1 MGEGHLPVLV
11 DEVLASLDV
20 RTGSSIADCTVGG
33 GGHADRLLEASSP
46 DGRLLGLDADRA
58 AIEEAHR
65 VLAQYGDRVVLRQAN
80 FESLYDVAR
89 EDSFIPLDGV
99 LFDLG
104 LSSYQLADPSRGF
117 SFTADA
123 PPDMRF
129 DEDHWHIGPGA
140 HRPDRRS
147 ESSPESSRRLVR
159 NAVRAASRR
168 RSWRRAGRAPDD
180 HRRPGCR
187 GRQRPPRPAGAD
199 AGRIHPATR
208 TFQALRIAVNRELE
222 VLPPA
227 LAGALAALRPGGRL
241 AVISYH
247 SGEDRIVKRF
257 MARESRDCVEDPL
270 PPVCTC
276 GHRAQL
282 RAIHRRGIT
291 AERRR
296 GPPQSPRAQRTPA
309 GGRTSSPRLAGQPH
323 DGGSPA

>member
-20 RTGSSIADCTVGG
+20 RPGSSVADCTVGG

-58 AIEEAHR
+58 AIAEAER
-65 VLAQYGDRVVLRQAN
+65 VLAQYGDRAVLRQAN
-80 FESLYDVAR
+80 FAQLYDAATEGGFV
-89 EDSFIPLDGV
+89 PLDAV

-104 LSSYQLADPSRGF
+104 LSSYQLADPERGF
-117 SFTADA
+117 SFAADR

-129 DEDHWHIGPGA
+129 DEDRGVSALELI
-140 HRPDRRS
+140 DR
-147 ESSPESSRRLVR
+147 SSQREL
-159 NAVRAASRR
+159 AGILATFGEE
-168 RSWRRAGRAPDD
+168 RRAGRIAKAILAARAEGRLVSAADLAAVVARAAPA
-180 HRRPGCR
+180 R
-187 GRQRPPRPAGAD
+187 GAD
-199 AGRIHPATR
+199 AGRLHPATR

-222 VLPPA
+222 VLSA
-227 LAGALAALRPGGRL
+227 GLSGALAALRPGGRL

-257 MARESRDCVEDPL
+257 MARESRDCVEEPL

-282 RAIHRRGIT
+282 RVLARRGIT
-291 AERRR
+291 PSADEVRRNRRARSARLRVAEKL
-296 GPPQSPRAQRTPA
+296 APA
-309 GGRTSSPRLAGQPH
+309 SSQP
-323 DGGSPA
+323 S

>member
-11 DEVLASLDV
+11 DEVLASLAV
-20 RTGSSIADCTVGG
+20 GPGSSIADCTVGG
-33 GGHADRLLEASSP
+33 GGHAERLLEASSP

-58 AIEEAHR
+58 AILETQL

-80 FESLYDVAR
+80 FEEIYDVAGR
-89 EDSFIPLDGV
+89 RVRPARCGPLRP
-99 LFDLG
+99 G
-104 LSSYQLADPSRGF
+104 LSSYQLADPNADS
-117 SFTADA
+117 SFAADA

-129 DEDHWHIGPGA
+129 DEDRGLSALDLI
-140 HRPDRRS
+140 DR
-147 ESSPESSRRLVR
+147 SSQREL
-159 NAVRAASRR
+159 AGILATFGEE
-168 RSWRRAGRAPDD
+168 RRAGRIATAILAARAEGRLVTAADLAPAA
-180 HRRPGCR
+180 
-187 GRQRPPRPAGAD
+187 PPRPAGAD

-257 MARESRDCVEDPL
+257 MARESRDCVEEPL
-270 PPVCTC
+270 PPVCLC

-282 RAIHRRGIT
+282 RPIVRRGIT
-291 AERRR
+291 PTAEEVRRNR
-296 GPPQSPRAQRTPA
+296 RARSARLRAAVKLAPARSPLEEDYP
-309 GGRTSSPRLAGQPH
+309 
-323 DGGSPA
+323 